1 MRPKQKRRGCALA
14 FGLACLLAAGAR
26 LCADA
31 AKTQH
36 FAIEVNGIVCGY
48 LEVRETPLR
57 QDGADVIAQESEI
70 VLMLSV
76 LGSRFNGTIR
86 EKALIDA
93 ASRRQLRSA
102 IRIDQNGVQHD
113 FSFRATATEAV
124 MRSSLRGGK
133 EKAVPLAPGVLVG
146 NDELFRR
153 LRREFAAGGAAEVR
167 CDILELMEEEVQPSS
182 FRRIGAETLHLAGND
197 HACLVIEQVN
207 ARTGL
212 KTTYWIDPGCDFF
225 VQFEVSGRKVYLSD
239 RGVVDRLKVANINPA
254 FFTKTNAA
262 IIDPAAITYMRL
274 KVKAEP
280 TGALLSPA
288 DLNVPGQKFSG
299 TVRGNLIEG
308 TMEIEH
314 PRYDGKDAPPFPP
327 PFQAD
332 ARLRPYLIPSR
343 FIDSGDV
350 LLAAKAREITAG
362 SRDSWQAAVRLSR
375 WVAENIGYAIPG
387 GGTARKTYDLRAGEC
402 GSHSMLLAAFCRAV
416 GIPAR
421 VVFGALYVPN
431 FGGGFGQHAW
441 NEIYMGAAGWIP
453 VDATAHEA
461 DFVDSGH
468 IRLMEVATAASNRFN
483 GRGIEV
489 LEHRLA
495 TAPAGPGHARS
506 LAPYLGRFSHLRNG
520 RTFAVQGK
528 EGGMV
533 LDVPGR
539 LPLPFQDGDGRGRWS
554 CKLTPRVYLTF
565 RMDDKGR
572 AREMVVHEVAFLPRR
587 GPAPEASG
595 VPAELAPYTGTF
607 HAAAVNA
614 DMTVRVQDGRLAVY
628 DPTDKTTARFRPAA
642 FAGEWIDD
650 FGFVTIAFEKDDQ
663 GQVSGM
669 TIDTADSFVRGE
681 LASASVERAIA
692 AEGLESGLRK
702 YQELKAAR
710 NEGVLFSEESL
721 NLLAYRILNSG
732 KVGEA
737 IALFRL
743 IVQEYPGS
751 ANAHGCLAEAHV
763 KNGRRDLALACYKES
778 LRLNPANERARRRI
792 AELQER

>member
-1 MRPKQKRRGCALA
+1 MRPKQKRRALA
-14 FGLACLLAAGAR
+14 LWLACLLAAGAR
-26 LCADA
+26 LCSGA

-36 FAIEVNGIVCGY
+36 FAIEVSGIVCGY

-57 QDGADVIAQESEI
+57 RDGADAIAQESEI
-70 VLMLSV
+70 FLMLSV
-76 LGSRFNGTIR
+76 LGSRFNSTIR

-93 ASRRQLRSA
+93 ASRRQLRSDL
-102 IRIDQNGVQHD
+102 RIDQNGVQHD

-124 MRSSLRGGK
+124 MRSSLRGGE
-133 EKAVPLAPGVLVG
+133 EKTVPLAPGVLVG
-146 NDELFRR
+146 NDQLFRR
-153 LRREFAAGGAAEVR
+153 LRSEFAAGRAAEVR
-167 CDILELMEEEVQPSS
+167 CDILEIMEEEVQPSR
-182 FRRIGAETLHLAGND
+182 FRRIGAETLHLAGSE
-197 HACLVIEQVN
+197 HACLVVEQVN

-225 VQFEVSGRKVYLSD
+225 VQYEVSGRKVYLSD
-239 RGVVDRLKVANINPA
+239 RGVVDRLKVANIDHA
-254 FFTKTNAA
+254 FITRTNAA
-262 IIDPAAITYMRL
+262 VIDPSAITYMKL
-274 KVKAEP
+274 KLSAEP

-308 TMEIEH
+308 TMEIAH
-314 PRYDGKDAPPFPP
+314 PRYDGRGAPPFPP
-327 PFQAD
+327 SFQAD
-332 ARLRPYLIPSR
+332 ARLRPYLTPSR
-343 FIDSGDV
+343 FIESGDP
-350 LLAAKAREITAG
+350 LLAAKARELTAG
-362 SRDSWQAAVRLSR
+362 ARDSWQAATRLSR
-375 WVAENIGYAIPG
+375 WVAENVGYAIPG

-483 GRGIEV
+483 GREIEV

-495 TAPAGPGHARS
+495 TVPPGPGHAGG
-506 LAPYLGRFSHLRNG
+506 LDPYLGRFSQPRKG
-520 RTFAVQGK
+520 RTFAVREMDGS
-528 EGGMV
+528 MV

-539 LPLPFQDGDGRGRWS
+539 LPLPFQERDGRGRWV
-554 CKLTPRVYLTF
+554 CKLIPQVYLTF

-572 AREMVVHEVAFLPRR
+572 AREMAVHEIARLPRS
-587 GPAPEASG
+587 GPAAEVPG

-614 DMTVRVQDGRLAVY
+614 DMTVRVQDGRLAVF
-628 DPTDKTTARFRPAA
+628 DPTDNTTARFRPAGT
-642 FAGEWIDD
+642 AGEWIDD
-650 FGFVTIAFEKDDQ
+650 LGFVTISFEKDAA
-663 GQVSGM
+663 GQVTVM
-669 TIDTADSFVRGE
+669 KIDSADTFLRGE
-681 LASASVERAIA
+681 LAASIVEKAV
-692 AEGLESGLRK
+692 AEGGAQAGLEK
-702 YQELKAAR
+702 YSELKAER
-710 NEGVLFSEESL
+710 SEGVIFSEESL
-721 NLLAYRILNSG
+721 NLVAYHILNAG
-732 KVGEA
+732 KLDDA
-737 IALFRL
+737 IAMFQL
-743 IVQEYPGS
+743 IVREYPRS
-751 ANAHGCLAEAHV
+751 SNAHGCLAEAYF
-763 KNGRRDLALACYKES
+763 KCGRQDLALACYKES
-778 LRLNPANERARRRI
+778 LRLNPANERARQRI